1 MPHPG
6 AEHRLQDASFSTASS
21 AFLGDILGTPRMAGE
36 LDNVR
41 SIILDSAAESAAL
54 IRESLGEMINAGGKL
69 LRPALVLLAGWY
81 GGKNQETLGALAAS
95 VEMLHMATLV
105 HDDVLDD
112 APTRRGKPALHVT
125 VGAKAAILI
134 GDYLF
139 ARCFT
144 LLDSLKNREI
154 GLHAARAVE
163 RICDGEIRQDTER
176 YSLDVSMRS
185 YLRRIFAKTAVLI
198 TASMELGAEHGEA
211 SPEDV
216 QRFRRI
222 GYNLGMGFQVV
233 DDLLDFTGT
242 ENRTG
247 KPLGRDLSAG
257 IFTAPV
263 IYTLAGPRGRDLR
276 ELLASPPYKRRDR
289 DAAVSLILKGDGIE
303 QSRRLAKS
311 YTRRALKEIESLE
324 KGETRNLLAALA
336 DSLLVREI

>member
-6 AEHRLQDASFSTASS
+6 AEHRLQDASFSTTNVT
-21 AFLGDILGTPRMAGE
+21 FLHNVLGTPRMAAE
-36 LDNVR
+36 LDDVR
-41 SIILDSAAESAAL
+41 RIILDSAAESAAL
-54 IRESLGEMINAGGKL
+54 IRESLQEMIQAGGKL

-81 GGKNQETLGALAAS
+81 GGKNQETLGSLAAS

-112 APTRRGKPALHVT
+112 AATRRGKPALHVS
-125 VGAKAAILI
+125 VGAKAAILM

-144 LLDSLKNREI
+144 LLDSFKNREI

-176 YSLDVSMRS
+176 YSLDISMRS

-233 DDLLDFTGT
+233 DDLLDFTGS
-242 ENRTG
+242 ESRTG

-263 IYTLAGPRGRDLR
+263 IYTLSGPRGRELR
-276 ELLASPPYKRRDR
+276 NLLASPPYTRGNT
-289 DAAVSLILKGDGIE
+289 DAAVALILKGDGIE
-303 QSRRLAKS
+303 KSRRLAKT
-311 YTRRALKEIESLE
+311 YTRRALKEIDTLEEGQTRSL
-324 KGETRNLLAALA
+324 LSALA